1 MKPNTF
7 QTEPVNRYMQWL
19 KINVRS
25 QHTAVWALHTSAGL
39 FKPIS
44 KLWRF
49 CHSFNCWRYLQK
61 NIRPEMNHH
70 WTYLS
75 WAVMVFS

>member
-25 QHTAVWALHTSAGL
+25 QHMQFELYTLLLGSSSLFLSYGVSVTLSTAEDTYRRTSD
-39 FKPIS
+39 
-44 KLWRF
+44 
-49 CHSFNCWRYLQK
+49 QK
-61 NIRPEMNHH
+61 
-70 WTYLS
+70 WTITELT
-75 WAVMVFS
+75 